1 MNTTD
6 WWHPLSLFCF
16 ISCTEVQSVVEA
28 IFSRH
33 NFVCHQL
40 NATNSNNLKCYLAAR
55 IKSLFFV
62 FLMSPT
68 SILSPLWFLL
78 PVSCIKMASETLK
91 SKKSKTEQPKPLW
104 LLGCHLSFVV
114 LFCFKLIWHP
124 LILTFTQTE
133 VLKRPTFFLFFLLNC
148 NQWASSNT
156 PISSLGPLYTTEYQF
171 QLCWGRTSAH
181 TDSQ

>member
-1 MNTTD
+1 MEQAISWKDYVFSSRWGLN
-6 WWHPLSLFCF
+6 HPLTRQLYLPHYKAWIQQTDDIRCHYFVLS
-16 ISCTEVQSVVEA
+16 SCTEVQSVVEA

-40 NATNSNNLKCYLAAR
+40 NAINSNNLKCYLAAR
-55 IKSLFFV
+55 IKSSFFV

-104 LLGCHLSFVV
+104 FLGCHLSFVV
-114 LFCFKLIWHP
+114 LFCFFLSWFG
-124 LILTFTQTE
+124 ILSF
-133 VLKRPTFFLFFLLNC
+133 
-148 NQWASSNT
+148 
-156 PISSLGPLYTTEYQF
+156 SLSRKQK
-171 QLCWGRTSAH
+171 C
-181 TDSQ
+181 